1 MHCFKITVCEA
12 FKIANLILNSF
23 FFFPFRLLPA
33 VIDQKLFIFPLE
45 SEGKLWKPQK
55 QHSTFPHPF
64 PRVKVGTEKSRETE
78 SGLEVAQGWEEGRA
92 E

>member
-1 MHCFKITVCEA
+1 MDKI
-12 FKIANLILNSF
+12 KNLF
-23 FFFPFRLLPA
+23 CCFFFPVINFPGANTGRELK
-33 VIDQKLFIFPLE
+33 IDQKLFIFPLE

-78 SGLEVAQGWEEGRA
+78 SGLEVA
-92 E
+92 